1 MPVLI
6 ALILALISTSCSSI
20 SINPGVREAKE
31 TEMNTAQT
39 TVVIAHRGFRGLAP
53 ENTLLA
59 AQKGHDVGADYW
71 ELDVA
76 ASSDGEL
83 VVIHDDNLSRTTDA
97 RALFPGRKPWI
108 VYDFSLAEL
117 KLLSAGS
124 WYARTDPFKQIESG
138 TLRPAEMASFDEEK
152 IPTLKEALELTKK
165 LSWKVNIEIKDASG
179 RACDSW
185 IVEKTAELVRS
196 LDMANDVI
204 VSSFNHEYLMRM
216 KTAAPEIRRAALI
229 DRPVLDPI
237 AILAR
242 LEAVALNPNHR
253 YLDEAT
259 TKRVLQA
266 GYQVLVWTVNEK
278 PDMER
283 LLSWGVT
290 GIITDFPDRAL
301 EILHKNAL

>member
-1 MPVLI
+1 
-6 ALILALISTSCSSI
+6 
-20 SINPGVREAKE
+20 
-31 TEMNTAQT
+31 
-39 TVVIAHRGFRGLAP
+39 
-53 ENTLLA
+53 
-59 AQKGHDVGADYW
+59 
-71 ELDVA
+71 
-76 ASSDGEL
+76 
-83 VVIHDDNLSRTTDA
+83 
-97 RALFPGRKPWI
+97 
-108 VYDFSLAEL
+108 
-117 KLLSAGS
+117 
-124 WYARTDPFKQIESG
+124 
-138 TLRPAEMASFDEEK
+138 
-152 IPTLKEALELTKK
+152 
-165 LSWKVNIEIKDASG
+165 
-179 RACDSW
+179 
-185 IVEKTAELVRS
+185 
-196 LDMANDVI
+196 MANDVI

-259 TKRVLQA
+259 TKRVLRA